1 MSCCRLAVR
10 GLLWDR
16 PLNFSEVIEALNQA
30 SGFDLYR
37 LRAAI
42 NRTLADPKW
51 IAAIRRALQIGQKVD
66 YFDGQA
72 NRQCTGQILEFR
84 KKEVLLLRLD
94 TQQRWLVA
102 YAAINLEGVDVLIR
116 DNPNRGLGRHEV
128 AIGDIV
134 GFHDADQQPRSGKV
148 IRLNDKTVTLV
159 SRDQKWRV
167 AYTLLHRVM
176 EATQDNAIS
185 GQTIK
190 P

>member
-42 NRTLADPKW
+42 DRTLADPKW
-51 IAAIRRALQIGQKVD
+51 IVAIRRALQIGQKVD

-84 KKEVLLLRLD
+84 KKEVQVYSLV
-94 TQQRWLVA
+94 TQQRWPA
-102 YAAINLEGVDVLIR
+102 ASAAITLECCNGLSR
-116 DNPNRGLGRHEV
+116 ARPNRGVGRHD
-128 AIGDIV
+128 G
-134 GFHDADQQPRSGKV
+134 
-148 IRLNDKTVTLV
+148 TL
-159 SRDQKWRV
+159 
-167 AYTLLHRVM
+167 
-176 EATQDNAIS
+176 
-185 GQTIK
+185 G
-190 P
+190 